1 MHSSETLDSGGLG
14 VGEASD
20 SGVRPATGSP
30 RPAADGYTKDCYID
44 MPGAREGSSSDRR
57 PGGGRR
63 SGGGPSMAAGCRS
76 RTYWTCARA
85 ASSLGAAVEA
95 AADAQDRGSIRPL
108 TARPRFQGSRGHRP
122 PVRPVSGDLEP
133 RIGTEARLAALAA
146 GVHVLMGRGMAQD
159 GPVRRN
165 SPDPDDP
172 VRRFYG

>member
-1 MHSSETLDSGGLG
+1 M
-14 VGEASD
+14 
-20 SGVRPATGSP
+20 
-30 RPAADGYTKDCYID
+30 
-44 MPGAREGSSSDRR
+44 
-57 PGGGRR
+57 
-63 SGGGPSMAAGCRS
+63 
-76 RTYWTCARA
+76 RA
-85 ASSLGAAVEA
+85 ASTLAATVDPGRDRLIPNYHTATEKREA
-95 AADAQDRGSIRPL
+95 LVRPL
-108 TARPRFQGSRGHRP
+108 TARPRFQGSRGHQP